1 MFVCFSYTNKIL
13 IFIFVCKF
21 LIYLSVKRKKISIT
35 FWLIL
40 IYLLLFAI
48 KCWRGPWVLTL
59 SFCHIHQSEDS
70 KCIEIYA
77 VLKIHS
83 LMGRDWSNHTICL
96 VPSDLLCTFCLQFF
110 FFHLVMFWLR
120 CIFIHSV
127 CQLFIVSTFLMAN
140 ILALVKRG
148 ICSSQDVLNGWS
160 ILFQNAFAHPKAF
173 WKLSDLYVTHE
184 TYIKKINN

>member
-13 IFIFVCKF
+13 IFIFECKF

-110 FFHLVMFWLR
+110 FFSPSDVLIKMHFHSFCLSVIYSQYFSYGKYFSFSQERYMQFSR
-120 CIFIHSV
+120 CSQWMVDSFSECV
-127 CQLFIVSTFLMAN
+127 
-140 ILALVKRG
+140 
-148 ICSSQDVLNGWS
+148 CSSKGILKTLWS
-160 ILFQNAFAHPKAF
+160 ICNP
-173 WKLSDLYVTHE
+173 WNIY
-184 TYIKKINN
+184 